1 MLEGCTPWPKEFAEE
16 YIRQGYWQKKSLAKL
31 LEDMARRAPSRTFV
45 SDDGG
50 NLTYNEVDQLADR
63 VAFQLLDLGL
73 KSRDIVLVQLPNIR
87 EFIIVFFAC
96 HNVGIIPVLC
106 LPAHRYSELAYFAD
120 LTKAKGYIF
129 PQSFR
134 NFHYLPLARELQ
146 SVAPSLQYLV
156 TTGDGSE
163 TGVSYLD
170 PWLQQPP
177 NVANLAASL
186 APYQPDP
193 FDVAFLLLSG
203 GTTGV
208 PKLIPRTHADYAFD
222 ARECA
227 RVLKWDQDTAF
238 LIVLPAAHNFPLGQP
253 GMVASLITG
262 GRVVMCPSTDAETV
276 FATIERHRPTILP
289 VSPTLLIS
297 LLNSPAKD
305 SHDLKSLRFTCV
317 GGQRMLPELV
327 DRVHATWN
335 FVVPGQAFGMAEGLT
350 NLTRPDDP
358 WEVIRE
364 TQGRP
369 VSPADE
375 IKIVT
380 DQGVPVAPG
389 AVGELLARGPYT
401 IRGYYRADDHNRVA
415 FTDDGFYRSGDM
427 VRQHPSGNLI
437 VEGRRKDLIN
447 RGGEKISAEE
457 VENLALGNENIHM
470 IAIVAMPDPVM
481 GERSCA
487 FVIPKPG
494 CSLTLEQLN
503 GFLLE
508 KKIAK
513 FKLPERLEIV
523 ESFPVTGMGK
533 VSKKA
538 LREQIAAKL
547 ASA

>member
-1 MLEGCTPWPKEFAEE
+1 
-16 YIRQGYWQKKSLAKL
+16 
-31 LEDMARRAPSRTFV
+31 
-45 SDDGG
+45 
-50 NLTYNEVDQLADR
+50 
-63 VAFQLLDLGL
+63 
-73 KSRDIVLVQLPNIR
+73 
-87 EFIIVFFAC
+87 
-96 HNVGIIPVLC
+96 
-106 LPAHRYSELAYFAD
+106 
-120 LTKAKGYIF
+120 
-129 PQSFR
+129 
-134 NFHYLPLARELQ
+134 
-146 SVAPSLQYLV
+146 
-156 TTGDGSE
+156 
-163 TGVSYLD
+163 
-170 PWLQQPP
+170 
-177 NVANLAASL
+177 
-186 APYQPDP
+186 
-193 FDVAFLLLSG
+193 
-203 GTTGV
+203 
-208 PKLIPRTHADYAFD
+208 
-222 ARECA
+222 
-227 RVLKWDQDTAF
+227 
-238 LIVLPAAHNFPLGQP
+238 
-253 GMVASLITG
+253 
-262 GRVVMCPSTDAETV
+262 
-276 FATIERHRPTILP
+276 
-289 VSPTLLIS
+289 
-297 LLNSPAKD
+297 
-305 SHDLKSLRFTCV
+305 
-317 GGQRMLPELV
+317 
-327 DRVHATWN
+327 
-335 FVVPGQAFGMAEGLT
+335 VPGQAFGMAEGLT

-380 DQGVPVAPG
+380 DEGVPVAPG